1 MTRYRDQPVHRA
13 MRRPVQAALTF
24 LLLSAVPVLAQE
36 NAPAVRTPEMAI
48 ADANAGRDLARKL
61 CVSCHAV
68 EAGASPMQSDIPSF
82 HIIANRPGRTR
93 ETLTNWLTL
102 PHPPMPQLDL
112 SRQEIQ
118 DLGAYL
124 LSLRE
129 SK

>member
-1 MTRYRDQPVHRA
+1 MTLLMMHLVRLTKSVP
-13 MRRPVQAALTF
+13 ALTF
-24 LLLSAVPVLAQE
+24 ILFSATPGFTQE
-36 NAPAVRTPEMAI
+36 NTPPVRTPEMAI

-68 EAGASPMQSDIPSF
+68 EADAGPIQSDVPSF
-82 HIIANRPGRTR
+82 HSIANRQGQTR
-93 ETLTNWLTL
+93 EALINWLTL
-102 PHPPMPQLDL
+102 PHPPMPRLDL